1 MSKELAWKSL
11 YYLACRFLVDSKVV
25 GVLNELAF
33 VQFSSVQF
41 SSVQFSSIAESGAF
55 SSVHEFSYCGAFS
68 SASNLN

>member
-41 SSVQFSSIAESGAF
+41 SSIAESGAF